1 MKKLLSL
8 LLLLALLS
16 GCTTAAPAQT
26 ETTTAPTE
34 APSVA
39 VTETTAPPEATE
51 ETEAA
56 DFSWKEEALVVHY
69 IDIGQADC
77 MLLECDGETMLID
90 GGYADRAGEVVDYLE
105 EQGVEKLDL
114 VVGTHPHGDHIG
126 ATPTVMDAF
135 PTDQVWSGP
144 ITYTNETVLNFRN
157 AVAAQGLTIHYPQP
171 GETCQLGDAL
181 VTVLGPVKSYYED
194 VNDLSL
200 VLMVEYGE
208 TRFLF
213 TGDMEMLAED
223 DMLDYWGDDS
233 IFQADVLKVGHHGSY
248 SSTGYRLLRA
258 VMPTYGVI
266 CVGGN
271 NEYGHPHD
279 EPMSR
284 LKDAEV
290 TIYRTD
296 KMYDIVAVSDGYDIT
311 FTWENQYAQPW
322 TPEAA

>member
-8 LLLLALLS
+8 LLLLALLT
-16 GCTTAAPAQT
+16 GCTSAAPAETTAPAQAPAIAVT
-26 ETTTAPTE
+26 EAPETTAPTE
-34 APSVA
+34 
-39 VTETTAPPEATE
+39 TAEP
-51 ETEAA
+51 TEAP
-56 DFSWKEEALVVHY
+56 DFSWKEDKLVVHY

-77 MLLECDGETMLID
+77 MLLECGGETMLID
-90 GGYADRAGEVVDYLE
+90 GGYLDRAEEVVEYLQ
-105 EQGVEKLDL
+105 EQNIDKLEL

-126 ATPTVMDAF
+126 ATPTVMAAYE
-135 PTDQVWSGP
+135 TDEIWSGP
-144 ITYTNETVLNFRN
+144 ITYTNETVIYFRN
-157 AVAAQGLTIHYPQP
+157 AAAARNLTIHYPQP
-171 GETCQLGDAL
+171 GETYELGDAL
-181 VTVLGPVKSYYED
+181 VTVLGPVKTYYED
-194 VNDLSL
+194 TNDLSL

-213 TGDMEMLAED
+213 TGDMEMMAED
-223 DMLDYWGDDS
+223 DMLDYWNDDS

-248 SSTGYRLLRA
+248 SSTGYRFLRA

-279 EPMSR
+279 EPISR

-290 TIYRTD
+290 SIYRTD

-311 FTWENQYAQPW
+311 FTWGNQYAQPW
-322 TPEAA
+322 TPGGK

>member
-1 MKKLLSL
+1 MKKLISL
-8 LLLLALLS
+8 LLLLALLT
-16 GCTTAAPAQT
+16 GCTTVAPVQT
-26 ETTTAPTE
+26 EITVVPTEASTVAAAETTAPTE
-34 APSVA
+34 TM
-39 VTETTAPPEATE
+39 TEPQP
-51 ETEAA
+51 
-56 DFSWKEEALVVHY
+56 DDLSWKEDALVVHY

-90 GGYADRAGEVVDYLE
+90 GGYADRADEVVEYLK
-105 EQGVEKLDL
+105 EQEIDRLEL

-126 ATPTVMDAF
+126 ATPTVMNAF
-135 PTDQVWSGP
+135 PTDAVWSGRIP
-144 ITYTNETVLNFRN
+144 YTNETVTNFRN
-157 AVAAQGLTIHYPQP
+157 AVDAQGLTIHYPQP
-171 GETCQLGDAL
+171 GETYELGDAL
-181 VTVLGPVKSYYED
+181 VTVLGPVKSFYED

-208 TRFLF
+208 TKFLF
-213 TGDMEMLAED
+213 TGDMEQLAED
-223 DMLDYWGDDS
+223 DMLDYWADDS

-271 NEYGHPHD
+271 NDYGHPHD
-279 EPMSR
+279 EPISR

-290 TIYRTD
+290 SIYRTD

-311 FTWENQYAQPW
+311 FTWENKYAQPW
-322 TPEAA
+322 TPDAA